1 MEVVI
6 RPNADAATDLVA
18 RVIARELRDNP
29 RLVMGLATGRTM
41 ESVYARLVQMHRE
54 EGLDFSACR
63 TFNLDEYVGLSS
75 NHRQFLPALHESPLV
90 FASEH

>member
-54 EGLDFSACR
+54 EGLDFSACQA
-63 TFNLDEYVGLSS
+63 TMPIPTGTT
-75 NHRQFLPALHESPLV
+75 
-90 FASEH
+90 

>member
-54 EGLDFSACR
+54 R
-63 TFNLDEYVGLSS
+63 V
-75 NHRQFLPALHESPLV
+75 SPRMAMKVKGSVLEWP
-90 FASEH
+90 SDRG